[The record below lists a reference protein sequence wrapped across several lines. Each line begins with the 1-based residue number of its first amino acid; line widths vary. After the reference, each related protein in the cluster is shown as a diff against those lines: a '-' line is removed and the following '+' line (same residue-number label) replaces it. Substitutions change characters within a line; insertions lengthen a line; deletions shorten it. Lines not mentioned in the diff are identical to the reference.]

1 MDVCLGCLVLTTR
14 AWEEGW
20 ATDDPINI
28 GCQVPVGKPSLP
40 WDHRQITCLS
50 KASVLINL
58 VVGGDAQHRLLDV
71 RHWGPW
77 NDGLQKPIVDFFFL
91 FVSRQRAYRNH
102 SPECS
107 KYK

>member
-1 MDVCLGCLVLTTR
+1 MDVCLCCLVLTTR

-77 NDGLQKPIVDFFFL
+77 NDGLQKPIVDFFFPFCFAPARIPKPL
-91 FVSRQRAYRNH
+91 PRV
-102 SPECS
+102 
-107 KYK
+107 